1 MTQYGICGT
10 NLISINITG
19 DIYLI
24 CKPTILSIC
33 STLSERFAGQGE
45 RVEVRKGDNFHM
57 KLNAVLN
64 LNCVLYS
71 EILLIFQLFK

>member
-24 CKPTILSIC
+24 CKPTSCLFVAPYQYKYYRQHIFDLQTNYLSIC

-45 RVEVRKGDNFHM
+45 RVEVRTGDNF
-57 KLNAVLN
+57 
-64 LNCVLYS
+64 
-71 EILLIFQLFK
+71 